1 MLWRVDDGD
10 DLLHCRYTGTQWAE
24 RVPIRQSGP
33 VVGENGPLDEE
44 LLNVSLYFFVWLFLS
59 GRDETRRTLQEPMRD
74 ATSWSKCHCEDGRR
88 RVHTKS
94 ERGTLPLSNLPNT
107 QRETIKKEKRRRP
120 SRPRN
125 DTTKLHLLRHGT
137 HQSGRD
143 FGKGKG

>member
-10 DLLHCRYTGTQWAE
+10 DLLQLSVHGHTVGRKSSNSAE
-24 RVPIRQSGP
+24 QTI
-33 VVGENGPLDEE
+33 VVGENGPLDEK
-44 LLNVSLYFFVWLFLS
+44 LYDVSLGLSVWFFLS

-107 QRETIKKEKRRRP
+107 QRETI
-120 SRPRN
+120 
-125 DTTKLHLLRHGT
+125 
-137 HQSGRD
+137 
-143 FGKGKG
+143 